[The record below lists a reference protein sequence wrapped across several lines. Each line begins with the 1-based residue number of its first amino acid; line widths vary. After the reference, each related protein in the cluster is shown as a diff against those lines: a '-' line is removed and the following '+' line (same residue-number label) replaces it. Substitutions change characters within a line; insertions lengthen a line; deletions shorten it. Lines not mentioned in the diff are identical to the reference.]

1 MIKLDGKL
9 QGDLYVMKLLG
20 AIILKVSNKTKT
32 IGIVFGIIIAIAA
45 LIAYIVYEISL
56 LPIDVIYNY

>member
-1 MIKLDGKL
+1 MN
-9 QGDLYVMKLLG
+9 
-20 AIILKVSNKTKT
+20 VSNKTKT